1 MTKQI
6 SSLPPVTAGLP
17 VLGNALD
24 MAQDIRDFLLR
35 QYLKHGPIFRV
46 RALNRSYTVIAGV
59 EANLFATKESRR
71 LFSSH
76 DFWYEQDEE
85 MGALRSLISMD
96 GDDHVRF
103 RKVQQRG
110 YSRSAINGS
119 YEQVVAITRAELQ
132 QWGSGKALSAH
143 YAIQRII
150 TEQLG
155 QLAAH
160 FSPRAYLDD
169 MIVFVRTL
177 LLTKVT
183 RMRPQAL
190 LRLPAYGRAKAR
202 AFELADKVI
211 AAHDPDTAVS
221 HPPDLIDDVLALARE
236 DPDFL
241 PERDLRPAILGPFI
255 AGLDTVSS
263 TMAFMLYALLKHPHI
278 LVRATAEAD
287 ELFADGIPTPAMLRN
302 VDVLHRVTLET
313 LRMYPIAPAITRT
326 AVESFEFAGHTVPAG
341 EQVIIATTV
350 PHYLPELYPNPYTF
364 DIDRYLPER
373 KENRQ
378 PGAYA
383 PFALGHHT
391 CLGAGFAEVEMIL
404 TMATMLHAVQL
415 EMSPRNYD
423 LKIDPAPTPH
433 PDKNFRVQVVARR
446 H

>member
-1 MTKQI
+1 MTTQPL
-6 SSLPPVTAGLP
+6 SLPPLSSGLP
-17 VLGNALD
+17 VIGNALN
-24 MAQDIRDFLLR
+24 MAQDVRAFLLQ
-35 QYLKHGPIFRV
+35 QYLQHGPIFRV
-46 RALNRSYTVIAGV
+46 RALNRSYTVLAGV

-71 LFSSH
+71 IFSSH
-76 DFWYEQDEE
+76 EFWHEQDEE

-96 GDDHVRF
+96 GDDHARF
-103 RKVQQRG
+103 RKVMQRG
-110 YSRSAINGS
+110 YSRSAIN
-119 YEQVVAITRAELQ
+119 ENFAQVVAITRAELE
-132 QWGSGKALSAH
+132 QWGNGEALPGH

-155 QLAAH
+155 QVAAN
-160 FSPRAYLDD
+160 FSPREYLDD

-183 RMRPQAL
+183 RMRPQIL
-190 LRLPAYGRAKAR
+190 LRSPAFRRAKVR

-221 HPPDLIDDVLALARE
+221 RPPDLIDDVLTLARE

-241 PERDLRPAILGPFI
+241 PERDLMPAILGPFI

-278 LVRATAEAD
+278 LVQATAEAD
-287 ELFADGIPTPAMLRN
+287 QLFAEGIPTPAMLRD

-326 AVESFEFAGHTVPAG
+326 AVVPFEFAGHTVPAG
-341 EQVIIATTV
+341 ENVIIATTV
-350 PHYLPELYPNPYTF
+350 PHYLPEFYPDPYTF

-378 PGAYA
+378 PGVFA

-404 TMATMLHAVQL
+404 TMATILNTVQL
-415 EMSPRNYD
+415 EMSPRDYQ
-423 LKIDPAPTPH
+423 LKIDPAPTPS
-433 PDKNFRVQVVARR
+433 PNKKFCVRVVARR
-446 H
+446 R